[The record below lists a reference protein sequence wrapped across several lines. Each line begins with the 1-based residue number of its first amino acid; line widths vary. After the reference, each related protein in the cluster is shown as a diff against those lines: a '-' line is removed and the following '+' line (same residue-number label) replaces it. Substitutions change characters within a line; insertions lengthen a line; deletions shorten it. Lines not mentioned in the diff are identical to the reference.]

1 MDPEKLKVVDLRK
14 ELQQRCLDTKGNKAV
29 LVKRLKE
36 ALDAEAGKG
45 KPIKTD
51 PSEITDSIQHELTVK
66 VEPLKDPKTPKKTP
80 LKDTP
85 TTTVKTPVATP
96 EKSVIEP
103 VIKSEELITPEK
115 DIKVELQTPLPI
127 TQNVK
132 EVSKTPE
139 KVVKLEPQTP
149 APLATAI
156 QVETSTDQQPEN
168 VDDQEVVEES
178 VAMETE
184 TRGEKRKRE
193 DDDEDVESIEKK
205 RREDSPVKSPEKPLD
220 QSSSKPEVKSPP
232 IVEALKIPI
241 KEDEPEIDYEKP
253 QLSWFDSDLH
263 LNIDKETFLSAKPL
277 NDGCFG
283 YIWAGARATH
293 GISSG
298 KICFEV
304 KITEEL
310 KWDDMTEKMLDKS
323 VVKDKYKIDRR
334 KDKDQPKLTDTK
346 NDTEKQEEDKPKEDV
361 PDDTQTE
368 ELSKDEKE
376 QNGDCNETKEET
388 SNNDLKSE
396 TAEPSDEVSKDAE
409 KTEESKDEVAQVEQ
423 AASEVTKFE
432 PIPSHYFR
440 VGFSLAGTSL
450 QLGEAPHSFAYE
462 STGRFVTN
470 NDYQEYGSTF
480 GIGDVVGAYLSIDNE
495 NAIITFTVNGIAQP
509 TAITVPRSEFPE
521 DLALFPHVLCRNYAY
536 ELNFGANETPWFPHP
551 EELKDYEFLQDVQDK
566 VSGPK
571 RPDKRE
577 ECEVILMIGLPGS
590 GKTHWVKNYL
600 ESNPD
605 KKYTIIG
612 NNALF
617 DRMTVDGQTLKSRFN
632 GSWKI
637 LVDRAQKCL
646 NLLTDKGSLRRRNYI
661 IDQTNLFPN
670 AQRRKLR
677 SFEGFKRKAV
687 IVVCEDDEH
696 ARRQKDQ
703 QNDFG
708 KIVPESTMYDLKAQM
723 EIPQTCEWID
733 EMIFT
738 DLDEEEARKKVKA
751 YNEEA
756 SKKGYFRRWQ
766 NNRRP
771 QQRSFRLGDRR
782 GGFPGSRFE
791 RYPPGRGGF
800 NRPAPYPGR
809 RDLRPSRPTHINP
822 WRHHPRG
829 PRLPDA
835 TRNRENRN
843 SGFGGVRNQSALRN
857 QGARNAG
864 VWQNSAGG
872 SNNWGSGHQGGWN
885 SSMYQGFNS
894 AWNDANTANQQS
906 AWKYG
911 GNQSGYNNSGR
922 YGNQANYGNYQG
934 YQGSHQ
940 GYGAQIG
947 YGSNQ
952 GGYGSQGNYGG
963 QQGYGQQNWNYGP
976 YGQQQG
982 WGSQKRK

>member
-139 KVVKLEPQTP
+139 KVVK
-149 APLATAI
+149 I
-156 QVETSTDQQPEN
+156 NFDK

-253 QLSWFDSDLH
+253 QLIDSDLH

-617 DRMTVDGQTLKSRFN
+617 DRMTSLRERRGIQFLIKLKLGPQLDQILTGSQLSRFQSGYKYCEHN
-632 GSWKI
+632 RK
-637 LVDRAQKCL
+637 R
-646 NLLTDKGSLRRRNYI
+646 
-661 IDQTNLFPN
+661 TNLFPN

-708 KIVPESTMYDLKAQM
+708 KIVPESTMYDLKG
-723 EIPQTCEWID
+723 I
-733 EMIFT
+733 
-738 DLDEEEARKKVKA
+738 
-751 YNEEA
+751 
-756 SKKGYFRRWQ
+756 
-766 NNRRP
+766 
-771 QQRSFRLGDRR
+771 
-782 GGFPGSRFE
+782 
-791 RYPPGRGGF
+791 
-800 NRPAPYPGR
+800 
-809 RDLRPSRPTHINP
+809 
-822 WRHHPRG
+822 
-829 PRLPDA
+829 
-835 TRNRENRN
+835 
-843 SGFGGVRNQSALRN
+843 
-857 QGARNAG
+857 
-864 VWQNSAGG
+864 
-872 SNNWGSGHQGGWN
+872 
-885 SSMYQGFNS
+885 
-894 AWNDANTANQQS
+894 
-906 AWKYG
+906 
-911 GNQSGYNNSGR
+911 
-922 YGNQANYGNYQG
+922 
-934 YQGSHQ
+934 
-940 GYGAQIG
+940 
-947 YGSNQ
+947 
-952 GGYGSQGNYGG
+952 
-963 QQGYGQQNWNYGP
+963 
-976 YGQQQG
+976 
-982 WGSQKRK
+982 